1 MKQTETKLIRM
12 NVELKEA
19 IKQAADKKGISESD
33 LIRIAIEKE
42 TKSIL
47 EGDIQ
52 TQLNLL

>member
-1 MKQTETKLIRM
+1 M